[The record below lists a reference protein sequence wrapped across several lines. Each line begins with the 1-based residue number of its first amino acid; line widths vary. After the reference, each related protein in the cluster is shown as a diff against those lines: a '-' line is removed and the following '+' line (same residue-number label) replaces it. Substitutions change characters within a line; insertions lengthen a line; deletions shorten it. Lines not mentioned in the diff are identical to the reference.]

1 MAAVSWTWLPN
12 LYLYLS
18 LHSLPGGAL
27 NNLDISF
34 RQITADLVNKQMKHF
49 IGMPSPLWWLVEG
62 PQGSPPDQIL
72 GQLGLLNRELSVVTA
87 DQSVSEVG
95 DSRNRK
101 KIKTGKLY
109 TPMSDPFLQQKMG

>member
-1 MAAVSWTWLPN
+1 MPAVSWTWLPN

-27 NNLDISF
+27 NNLDFSF
-34 RQITADLVNKQMKHF
+34 RQIAADLVNKQMKHF

-72 GQLGLLNRELSVVTA
+72 GQLGLVNSELSVVTA

-101 KIKTGKLY
+101 KIKTGNLY